1 MAEGDLDGGSSNSE
15 KRDVRER
22 VDVYRLMNVIEA
34 GS

>member
-1 MAEGDLDGGSSNSE
+1 MAKVDLDGGQFSSE

-22 VDVYRLMNVIEA
+22 VDVHRLTNVIEA